1 MYSQSEGPK
10 FDGLEDNGCLYKYVW
25 QTAAACKIVNVLG
38 DNCAVK
44 DPKSDTTFNLL
55 PLKKWPGKVLYTG
68 NLTDNEGQGTFE
80 LNICGKVPECRQKGD
95 NVGACLTKSDGTK
108 IVLGV
113 HNKKLEYKGE
123 TLTLVYK

>member
-1 MYSQSEGPK
+1 M
-10 FDGLEDNGCLYKYVW
+10 
-25 QTAAACKIVNVLG
+25 G

-55 PLKKWPGKVLYTG
+55 PLMKMSNKALYTG

-80 LNICGKVPECRQKGD
+80 LNICGKVPACRKEVD
-95 NVGACLTKSDGTK
+95 NAGACLTKSDGTK

-113 HNKKLEYKGE
+113 LNKKLEFKGE